1 MRFSF
6 LFKNQNWAKLSKTEK
21 GKDFNAQSALF
32 TIIFLSVHCDFPDY
46 FDLRVFLAT
55 EEKLLRDW
63 NAYKYLSKYQL
74 RGRV

>member
-1 MRFSF
+1 MRNQHYLQ
-6 LFKNQNWAKLSKTEK
+6 LFFYQYIAIS
-21 GKDFNAQSALF
+21 Q
-32 TIIFLSVHCDFPDY
+32 IILICEF
-46 FDLRVFLAT
+46 FLAT

>member
-21 GKDFNAQSALF
+21 GKELMRNQHYLQLF
-32 TIIFLSVHCDFPDY
+32 FYQYIAISQIILICEF
-46 FDLRVFLAT
+46 FLAT